1 MHWKQ
6 NAQSMKKKKSN
17 VTGAVLFAKQSG
29 KTSFSSLWDIK
40 NSLNTDKVG
49 HTGTLDSFADGLLVV
64 LTGHLTHLVPHITSF
79 TKKYKAVVCF
89 GKETDTLDPTGEV
102 IKTGKTVNQEEVKN
116 ILPQFTGAV
125 LQTPPLYSAI
135 HVDGKRASDLA
146 RNGEEI
152 KIEPRQIFIYKNE
165 LLDFKSAEEC
175 NDGCSYA
182 LLEIEC
188 SKGTYIRSIARD
200 VAAKLGT
207 CGHLI
212 ALRRTQVGPFKLED
226 ACGYGM
232 LNEFSIENALAKKEI
247 FVKKEA
253 EKSAEKH
260 ALKEKRELTPE
271 QVKLH
276 AEIKNN
282 FRVMTK
288 EFASLCGFK
297 CLVIKKE
304 FEKNY
309 INGRPLQFKMFDI
322 LETEVY
328 STNNNKKEYAVFYE
342 DSNFA
347 GIISNDGKKYHYEFA
362 VHPESAET
370 GKITV
375 YSWADIMNGKFN
387 AEYIARGTALTVGS
401 FDGMHKGHSSLLD
414 EVLSKKN
421 LVPGIVTFSSPFE
434 KKAEVSTLSQKLE
447 ICTIKGIN
455 FAVVIDFSTDFAKIN
470 GKDFILILKNYC
482 GMKFL
487 AEGKD
492 FNCGYQGA
500 FDAEQIAL
508 LAKEQGFEFKTA
520 QDELLDGKR
529 ISSSLI
535 RDAVKNADFMNAEK
549 MLGRPYSLDT
559 GSLKWNVEEVE
570 YKNPEEEIWFTAQN
584 NSLQVIPSDANY
596 NVNVCLSAKDGGSET
611 LLYRTS
617 CVFEKGIIKLL
628 LPAGTKFSRIKA
640 IVF

>member
-1 MHWKQ
+1 MRWKQ

-64 LTGHLTHLVPHITSF
+64 LTGHLTHLVPHITGF
-79 TKKYKAVVCF
+79 AKKYLAVVCF
-89 GKETDTLDPTGEV
+89 GKETDTLDPTGTV
-102 IKTGKTVNQEEVKN
+102 IKTGRSVTEEEVRN

-125 LQTPPLYSAI
+125 LQVPPLYSAI
-135 HVDGKRASDLA
+135 HVDGKRASDMA

-232 LNEFSIENALAKKEI
+232 LGEFSIENALAKKET
-247 FVKKEA
+247 FVQKEA
-253 EKSAEKH
+253 EKSAEKP
-260 ALKEKRELTPE
+260 AVKEKHELTPE
-271 QVKLH
+271 QMKLH
-276 AEIKNN
+276 EEIKTS

-288 EFASLCGFK
+288 DFASLCGFK
-297 CLVIKKE
+297 CLVLKKE

-309 INGRPLQFKMFDI
+309 LNGRPLQFKMFDVI
-322 LETEVY
+322 ETEVY

-342 DSNFA
+342 EGNFA
-347 GIISNDGKKYHYEFA
+347 GIISHDGKKYHYEFA
-362 VHPESAET
+362 VHPEPVEQK
-370 GKITV
+370 KITL
-375 YSWADIMNGKFN
+375 YSWKDITDGKFN
-387 AEYIARGTALTVGS
+387 AEFLAKGTALTVGS
-401 FDGMHKGHSSLLD
+401 FDGMHRGHSSLLD
-414 EVLSKKN
+414 AVLEKKD
-421 LVPGIVTFSSPFE
+421 LVSGIITFTSPFE
-434 KKAEVSTLSQKLE
+434 KKAVVSTLSQKLE

-470 GKDFILILKNYC
+470 GKDFILILKNCC

-492 FNCGYQGA
+492 FNCGYKGSFNA
-500 FDAEQIAL
+500 DQIAL
-508 LAKEQGFEFKTA
+508 LAEEQGFEFKIV

-549 MLGRPYSLDT
+549 MLGRPYSFDT
-559 GSLKWNVEEVE
+559 GLLKWNVEETE
-570 YKNPEEEIWFTAQN
+570 HRNPDEEIWFSAQN

-596 NVNVCLSAKDGGSET
+596 NVNVCLSAKDGGSGT
-611 LLYRTS
+611 SLYRTS
-617 CVFEKGIIKLL
+617 CIFENGIIKLL
-628 LPAGTKFSRIKA
+628 LPTGTKFSRIKA